1 MLSCHRCCIRR
12 WRRGRNHSGSVA
24 RSVLDCY
31 QFIFWRK
38 RSGSSTVGFLWR
50 VYSNVCAANCWRL
63 PGNWPASWVTSHDFR
78 YRNTSKQSF
87 VKRRHPITTIKVI
100 SIDCYQ
106 HAGENKKHGNLHGQ
120 GIPGDGFLPCQRL
133 ILFWL
138 LNSQRGLSRQYARD
152 GTKMWYCIRWSQHA
166 CYDLQ

>member
-1 MLSCHRCCIRR
+1 MTPMMVRKSYFWIVVYNICWDNISKIRPNAIMLSHHRCCIWR
-12 WRRGRNHSGSVA
+12 WRRRRNHSGSVA

-63 PGNWPASWVTSHDFR
+63 PGNRPASWVASHDFR

-87 VKRRHPITTIKVI
+87 DKRRLPIKTTKIISINLHVI
-100 SIDCYQ
+100 SMLVKI
-106 HAGENKKHGNLHGQ
+106 K
-120 GIPGDGFLPCQRL
+120 
-133 ILFWL
+133 
-138 LNSQRGLSRQYARD
+138 
-152 GTKMWYCIRWSQHA
+152 
-166 CYDLQ
+166 